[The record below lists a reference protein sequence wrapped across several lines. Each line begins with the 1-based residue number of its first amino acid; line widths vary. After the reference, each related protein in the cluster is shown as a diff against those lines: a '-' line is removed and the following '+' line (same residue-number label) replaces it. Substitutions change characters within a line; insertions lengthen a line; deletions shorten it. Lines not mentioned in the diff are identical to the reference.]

1 MPKKKK
7 GTKKGGKKKKE
18 ASASFPADFKLPP
31 SHIFKPKGRSWA
43 QIHVKMITW
52 RYLNFDLKLPTDTTL
67 FVVCQK
73 ILAQHGGS
81 LGKLT
86 LWKEQV
92 HPKNLQRDM
101 DKTLE
106 EVFNFDKIEVERLE
120 AEEREKAMQRAT
132 EATLESSGGEGV
144 GETSKEEDGDIAAPP
159 SEGGEALK
167 RVQEEEVGKKK
178 QEEHVF
184 ECVIYYDFQPHE
196 TDSALILSSPRTVS
210 KAEVVETKGGKHSAV
225 GVV

>member
-7 GTKKGGKKKKE
+7 GAKKGGKKKKE
-18 ASASFPADFKLPP
+18 AGASFPLDFKLPP

-43 QIHVKMITW
+43 QIHIKMITW

-106 EVFNFDKIEVERLE
+106 EVFNFDKIEGERLE
-120 AEEREKAMQRAT
+120 AEEREKALQRAT
-132 EATLESSGGEGV
+132 EISVESGDAEGGGEGL
-144 GETSKEEDGDIAAPP
+144 KEEGEVVKPM
-159 SEGGEALK
+159 EGGEALK
-167 RVQEEEVGKKK
+167 RVKEEEVGKKK
-178 QEEHVF
+178 QGEQVF

-210 KAEVVETKGGKHSAV
+210 KAQVEETKGGKHSGTGIV
-225 GVV
+225 